1 MPKDLV
7 INEFNKGMGDSPNT
21 GFGKMV
27 NVDIH
32 TISGAVQASL
42 RSEKKSASV
51 VTGLINRFV
60 TNPSNGHVYAI
71 DDTNVYVSTNS
82 GETWS
87 LDAANGGNDAVI
99 WKGFLLIFASTV
111 IRAKS
116 LTSGTWT
123 VSWQAITAGDH
134 PAIAAANDKVY
145 FGNGRYVGSI
155 QETTGLTFDPGTGS
169 TYNINTQALDL
180 PQDYEV
186 TTIAE
191 LRQYLM
197 NGAGMDNSSVAEL
210 FPWDRSASS
219 FELPIKIPEKG
230 INQTLTVGNTVYVTA
245 GNTNTL
251 YATNGVG
258 IEKLKEL
265 KFLELIAGGTVAGK
279 RGALIHHSGRILF
292 GLSMLSSLDEYA
304 GVYSYKDGALT
315 IETRI
320 SSNGGAEQVIGAL
333 HSLNREQYLIGWSDS
348 DGVTTTY
355 EIDLINASNP
365 VAGYNAYFETPLFK
379 VGTTLQKRKFRIIE
393 IDLDKEIT
401 GNTGTGIKV
410 YYRTQINQ
418 SYTLVK
424 TFEDATM
431 GTIKNISSDWT
442 AQEVDTL
449 QLKVEIKSAGS
460 TSPRIR
466 EIRLR

>member
-7 INEFNKGMGDSPNT
+7 INEFNKGMGDSPNV

-27 NVDIH
+27 SVDVH
-32 TISGAVQASL
+32 TVPGAVQSSL
-42 RSEKKSASV
+42 RSEKKSGSV

-60 TNPSNGHVYAI
+60 TNPSNGHIYAA
-71 DDTNVYVSTNS
+71 DDTNIYVSTNS

-87 LDAANGGNDAVI
+87 LDAANGGKDAVI
-99 WKGFLLIFASTV
+99 WKGYLLVFASIT
-111 IRAKS
+111 IKYKNLS
-116 LTSGTWT
+116 SGTWT
-123 VSWQAITAGDH
+123 TSWQVLNAGDH
-134 PAIAAANDKVY
+134 PALSGANDKVY

-155 QETTGLTFDPGTGS
+155 QETAGETFNPS
-169 TYNINTQALDL
+169 NNATYNFNAQALDL
-180 PQDYEV
+180 PQDYEI
-186 TTIAE
+186 TTVAE

-197 NGAGMDNSSVAEL
+197 SGAGMDNTPLAEL

-219 FELPIKIPEKG
+219 FELPIKIPEIG
-230 INQTLTVGNTVYVTA
+230 INQSLTIGNTVYLTA
-245 GNTNTL
+245 GKTNTL
-251 YATNGVG
+251 YTTNGVG
-258 IEKLKEL
+258 VEKLKEL

-279 RGALIHHSGRILF
+279 KGALISHNGRILF
-292 GLSMLSSLDEYA
+292 GLSMLSNLDEYA

-320 SSNGGAEQVIGAL
+320 SSNGGGEQVIGAL

-348 DGVTTTY
+348 DGSTTTY
-355 EIDLINASNP
+355 GIDLVNASNP

-379 VGTTLQKRKFRIIE
+379 VGTTLQKRKFNIIE
-393 IDLDKEIT
+393 VDLDEEIV
-401 GNTGTGIKV
+401 GGTGTGIKV
-410 YYRTQINQ
+410 YYRTQTNQ
-418 SYTLVK
+418 PFTLVK

-431 GTIKNISSDWT
+431 GTLKNISSDWT
-442 AQEVDTL
+442 AQEVATI
-449 QLKVEIKSAGS
+449 QLKVELKSAGG